1 MTARPWAV
9 APLLGL
15 ALAVLW
21 AAEVGAALGGGAWAS
36 GLGMAV
42 YGIVLCLALPGFP
55 RSGLFVFG
63 LAAAGL
69 VVVALTHEAPLQAIL
84 TATER
89 GAFLAA
95 LFVALAILRE
105 ASRTS
110 RAVERCGAMLV
121 AQPPS
126 QRYFA
131 LSLGSGL
138 LSVVLNFGAVNLL
151 GGMVDANNT
160 LERAGGDERVVAIR
174 RRRMLLAL
182 LRGFSVAIM
191 TSPLSIAYAVV
202 LSSLPG
208 LTWPQLL
215 VGGLGAAVL
224 FTLLGGVVDRVRRG
238 APSGVGVPSQVRP
251 PRRDGLPMLL
261 IVLGIVGAVLAL
273 EAASDLSLFQAVT
286 LGVPIA
292 ALAWIVVQERGG
304 AAFRMIGFVRS
315 EIASYR
321 AEIVMVSMAGFVGVL
336 LAGALPIEDIR
347 AVLLAWGVPGAV
359 LLGGMI
365 VVVLALGQLGMN
377 PIISVTA
384 LAAVFSEPEMFGLAP
399 LPVALALIVAWGLCA
414 GFSTGVAAVL
424 IVARYGREVP
434 RHVTNRWNGP
444 LTLMGLVLLY
454 GYVLLIHA
462 LV

>member
-1 MTARPWAV
+1 MTLRPLAL

-15 ALAVLW
+15 GLSILWGAEAV
-21 AAEVGAALGGGAWAS
+21 AAIGGGVWAPLIAM
-36 GLGMAV
+36 GA
-42 YGIVLCLALPGFP
+42 YAAVLCLALPGFP

-63 LAAAGL
+63 LAAMGL
-69 VVVALTHEAPLQAIL
+69 VVVGLTHDDPLQAVL
-84 TATER
+84 DATER

-110 RAVERCGAMLV
+110 GAVERCGAMLV

-131 LSLGSGL
+131 LSLGSAL

-160 LERAGGDERVVAIR
+160 LQRAGGDERVVAIR

-191 TSPLSIAYAVV
+191 TSPLSIAYAVT

-208 LTWPQLL
+208 LTWPELL
-215 VGGLGAAVL
+215 AGGLGAAAL
-224 FTLLGGVVDRVRRG
+224 FTLLGGVVDRLRKGV
-238 APSGVGVPSQVRP
+238 PSGVSAPSQARP

-273 EAASDLSLFQAVT
+273 EAVTHLSLFEAVT
-286 LGVPIA
+286 IGVPVA
-292 ALAWIVVQERGG
+292 AFLWIVAQERGG
-304 AAFRMIGFVRS
+304 AVFRMVVFVRS
-315 EIASYR
+315 EIATYR

-336 LAGALPIEDIR
+336 LAGALPIEEIR
-347 AVLLAWGVPGAV
+347 AALLAAGVPGAALLAGMILVV
-359 LLGGMI
+359 LL
-365 VVVLALGQLGMN
+365 VGQLGVN

-384 LAAVFSEPEMFGLAP
+384 LAAIFAEPEMFGLAP
-399 LPVALALIVAWGLCA
+399 LPVAVALIVAWGLCA

-424 IVARYGREVP
+424 IVARYGRETP

-444 LTLMGLVLLY
+444 VTLAGTVLLY
-454 GYVLLIHA
+454 GYVLLVHA
-462 LV
+462 LT